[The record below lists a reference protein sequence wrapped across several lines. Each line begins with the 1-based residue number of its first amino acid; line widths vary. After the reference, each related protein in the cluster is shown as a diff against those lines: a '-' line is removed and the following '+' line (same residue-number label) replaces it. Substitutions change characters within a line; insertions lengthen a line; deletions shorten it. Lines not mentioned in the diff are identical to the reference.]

1 LPIGKV
7 SILLR
12 SCMTKS
18 DSPILAL
25 ETAPHRFV
33 ERVSF
38 GYFAMAMSHGVM
50 LSFFPQWLAAQGYSA
65 ALVGV
70 ILSAQLACRTLTVP
84 VISSLADNAKER
96 VYVGLGLAIITLVLS
111 FGYWLPQT
119 FWLTMLVSL
128 LIVPSWGGLSPLLDS
143 FALSGQRRY
152 NADYARMRVWASIS
166 FLSAGIVTGYATGAF
181 GIEIVPWLA
190 TGCFAIMFGSQFL
203 LPRLGPVRNKQGKMD
218 LGFVGASIAL
228 KRYAPMALAS
238 GLIIGSHGYFYAFA
252 SIHYASIGHSQGEIG
267 LLWAFS
273 VVCEVVLF
281 WFSKRFIKIF
291 APETLITIGGA
302 GAIVRWLLMP
312 FAQNFTP
319 SPLLADFAL
328 QALHALTFALTYLA
342 TQRAVAERFK
352 DSETGKAL
360 GLTFFMSGIVFSVT
374 TLISGPLFQR
384 FAIKGIFAM
393 AGFALI
399 GLLIVAFT
407 SLRAEAIQPY
417 IDL

>member
-7 SILLR
+7 SNLLR
-12 SCMTKS
+12 SCMTET
-18 DSPILAL
+18 DSPHSAPEL
-25 ETAPHRFV
+25 APHHFV

-38 GYFAMAMSHGVM
+38 GYFAMALSHGVM

-65 ALVGV
+65 AIVGI
-70 ILSAQLACRTLTVP
+70 ILSTQLAVRTLTVP
-84 VISSLADNAKER
+84 VISSMADNAKER
-96 VYVGLGLAIITLVLS
+96 AFVGMALAMITFVLS

-119 FWLTMLVSL
+119 FWLTLLVSL
-128 LIVPSWGGLSPLLDS
+128 LIVPGWGGLSPLLDS

-152 NADYARMRVWASIS
+152 KSDYARMRVWASIS

-181 GIEIVPWLA
+181 GIGIVPWLA
-190 TGCFAIMFGSQFL
+190 TGCFAVMLSSQFL
-203 LPRLGPVRNKQGKMD
+203 LPKLGPVRNKQGKLD
-218 LGFVGASIAL
+218 FGFGGASAAL

-273 VVCEVVLF
+273 VICEVVLF
-281 WFSKRFIKIF
+281 WYSKSFVNRFRPEVLMIIGALAAIF
-291 APETLITIGGA
+291 
-302 GAIVRWLLMP
+302 RWLAMP
-312 FAQNFTP
+312 YAQNFTP
-319 SPLLADFAL
+319 LPLLADFAL
-328 QALHALTFALTYLA
+328 QALHALSFALTYLA
-342 TQRAVAERFK
+342 TQRAVSENFK

-374 TLISGPLFQR
+374 TLISGPLFQH

-393 AGFALI
+393 AGFALLGLFILI
-399 GLLIVAFT
+399 GTLLRT
-407 SLRAEAIQPY
+407 KRLR
-417 IDL
+417 L

>member
-1 LPIGKV
+1 MHKI
-7 SILLR
+7 
-12 SCMTKS
+12 
-18 DSPILAL
+18 DSQNSAI

-38 GYFAMAMSHGVM
+38 GYFAMALSHGVM

-65 ALVGV
+65 ALVGA
-70 ILSAQLACRTLTVP
+70 ILSAQLAVRTLTVP
-84 VISSLADNAKER
+84 IISSLADNSKER
-96 VYVGLGLAIITLVLS
+96 VTVGLVLAIVTLALS
-111 FGYWLPQT
+111 FGYWMPQT

-143 FALSGQRRY
+143 FALSGQRRFK
-152 NADYARMRVWASIS
+152 ADYARMRVWASIA
-166 FLSAGIVTGYATGAF
+166 FLSAGVVTGYATGAV
-181 GIEIVPWLA
+181 GIGIVPWLA
-190 TGCFAIMFGSQFL
+190 TGCFAVMLGSQFL
-203 LPRLGPVRNKQGKMD
+203 LPKLGPVRNKQGKLD
-218 LGFVGASIAL
+218 FGFGGASGAL

-281 WFSKRFIKIF
+281 WFSKGFVTRFK
-291 APETLITIGGA
+291 PETLMMIGGA
-302 GAIVRWLLMP
+302 GAIIRWLAMP
-312 FAQNFTP
+312 YAQNFGP
-319 SPLLADFAL
+319 SPLLADFGL
-328 QALHALTFALTYLA
+328 QALHALSFALTYLA
-342 TQRAVAERFK
+342 TQRAIAENFA

-360 GLTFFMSGIVFSVT
+360 GLTFFMSGMVFSVT
-374 TLISGPLFQR
+374 TLISGPLFQH

-399 GLLIVAFT
+399 GLLILRVS
-407 SLRAEAIQPY
+407 SLRVTP
-417 IDL
+417 LRP